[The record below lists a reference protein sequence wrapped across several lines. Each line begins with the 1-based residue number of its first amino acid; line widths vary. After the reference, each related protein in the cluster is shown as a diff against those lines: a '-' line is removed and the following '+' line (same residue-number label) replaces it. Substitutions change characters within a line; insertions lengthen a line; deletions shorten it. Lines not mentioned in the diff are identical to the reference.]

1 MFQNRVRTAALAGA
15 IAVATGVS
23 GLTVP
28 ANAEIK
34 QNVSDQ
40 FIDPNAS
47 TNHLG
52 TAVNPI
58 PEVKQG
64 EVTAE
69 DVLSKRVED
78 VQKWVGKN
86 YSPNQIKDYRDK
98 GKFENEAEEAL
109 AANAAVNRDAVS
121 VELAVASQNLR
132 DVLATIDQAER
143 EAKEAQNAWT
153 AWASAVTLTDSEAE
167 KINDFIDNNGLTVN
181 HVTGNQNSP
190 TQANFYTNT
199 KTQADK
205 LNAYREDL
213 AQRIQ
218 NASADNATADQRAT
232 AAKLAELDA
241 KIESYLDGNAEALR
255 KNAVEKSKNLQ
266 KYDIS
271 ALEAIKE
278 QAEAQ
283 VRVLRL
289 LQSYYAVAAR
299 YYEQYQNSTLTKDE
313 RQTLRQTYRQ
323 LLDGEK
329 VAPQQG
335 ADAPFEDDAMVVFTR
350 SAVEKLLKN
359 DYTVNADSK
368 WDLSVD
374 YVFNLDK
381 KYESDADA
389 AAAADAARKAEEEAR
404 KQNDKAIRDALDAIA
419 AALAAQ
425 KGTQPSGNSN
435 TNQGNGTSNQGNGT
449 SNQGNDSSSTGSSNN
464 DGKLSPA
471 AIIGIVL
478 GVIAALGGVVA
489 FAFPQIQQFLP

>member
-69 DVLSKRVED
+69 DVLSKRVGD
-78 VQKWVGKN
+78 VQKWVSKN
-86 YSPNQIKDYRDK
+86 YSPDQIKDYRNK
-98 GKFENEAEEAL
+98 GEFENEAEEAL

-153 AWASAVTLTDSEAE
+153 EWASAVTLTQSEAE
-167 KINDFIDNNGLTVN
+167 EINEFIVKNNLNVA
-181 HVTGNQNSP
+181 HVTGNQYSP
-190 TQANFYTNT
+190 TQADFYNNT
-199 KTQADK
+199 KTLADQ
-205 LNAYREDL
+205 LNDYREAL
-213 AQRIQ
+213 AQDIQ
-218 NASADNATADQRAT
+218 NASADSATPDERAN

-255 KNAVEKSKNLQ
+255 TNAVEKSKNLQ

-299 YYEQYQNSTLTKDE
+299 YYEQYQNSNLTKDE
-313 RQTLRQTYRQ
+313 RQTLRQTYRL

-335 ADAPFEDDAMVVFTR
+335 AMYPFEYGKLRDMVGFTR
-350 SAVEKLLKN
+350 SAVDGLLDN
-359 DYTVNADSK
+359 HYEVIADSK

-381 KYESDADA
+381 KYESDAEA

-419 AALAAQ
+419 AALAAE
-425 KGTQPSGNSN
+425 KGTQPSGNSD
-435 TNQGNGTSNQGNGT
+435 TNQGNGT
-449 SNQGNDSSSTGSSNN
+449 SNQGNDSSSNGSSNN
-464 DGKLSPA
+464 GGTKLPTA

-489 FAFPQIQQFLP
+489 FAYPQIQQFLP

>member
-69 DVLSKRVED
+69 KVLRERVGD
-78 VQKWVGKN
+78 VQEWVSEN
-86 YSPNQIKDYRDK
+86 YSPDQIKDYRNKAEFD
-98 GKFENEAEEAL
+98 NEAEEAL
-109 AANAAVNRDAVS
+109 AANAAANRDAVS

-153 AWASAVTLTDSEAE
+153 AWASAVTLTESEAK
-167 KINDFIDNNGLTVN
+167 KINKFIDDNNLGVA
-181 HVTGNQNSP
+181 HVTGNQYSP
-190 TQANFYTNT
+190 KQADFYNNT
-199 KTQADK
+199 KTLAAD
-205 LNAYREDL
+205 LNNYREGL

-218 NASADNATADQRAT
+218 NASADSATADEKAN

-255 KNAVEKSKNLQ
+255 TNAVEKSKNLQ

-271 ALEAIKE
+271 ALEDIKE

-299 YYEQYQNSTLTKDE
+299 YYEQYQNSTLTQDE
-313 RQTLRQTYRQ
+313 RQTLRQTYRL

-335 ADAPFEDDAMVVFTR
+335 AMYPFEYNGLQHMVGFTR
-350 SAVEKLLKN
+350 SAVDGLLDN
-359 DYTVNADSK
+359 HYEVIADSK

-381 KYESDADA
+381 KYESDAEA

-419 AALAAQ
+419 AALAAE
-425 KGTQPSGNSN
+425 KGTQPSGNSD
-435 TNQGNGTSNQGNGT
+435 TNQGNGT
-449 SNQGNDSSSTGSSNN
+449 SNQGNDSSSTDSSKK
-464 DGKLSPA
+464 DGKKLSTG

>member
-1 MFQNRVRTAALAGA
+1 MTESEAKKIN
-15 IAVATGVS
+15 
-23 GLTVP
+23 
-28 ANAEIK
+28 K
-34 QNVSDQ
+34 
-40 FIDPNAS
+40 FID
-47 TNHLG
+47 
-52 TAVNPI
+52 
-58 PEVKQG
+58 
-64 EVTAE
+64 
-69 DVLSKRVED
+69 
-78 VQKWVGKN
+78 
-86 YSPNQIKDYRDK
+86 
-98 GKFENEAEEAL
+98 
-109 AANAAVNRDAVS
+109 
-121 VELAVASQNLR
+121 
-132 DVLATIDQAER
+132 
-143 EAKEAQNAWT
+143 
-153 AWASAVTLTDSEAE
+153 
-167 KINDFIDNNGLTVN
+167 DNNLGVA

-190 TQANFYTNT
+190 TQANFYNNT
-199 KTQADK
+199 KTLADE
-205 LNAYREDL
+205 LNDYREDL

-218 NASADNATADQRAT
+218 NASADSATADEKAN

-266 KYDIS
+266 KYDIT
-271 ALEAIKE
+271 ALEEIKE

-313 RQTLRQTYRQ
+313 RQTLRQTYRL
-323 LLDGEK
+323 LLDGEQ

-335 ADAPFEDDAMVVFTR
+335 AMYPFEYGKLRDMVGFTR
-350 SAVEKLLKN
+350 SAVDGLLDN
-359 DYTVNADSK
+359 HYEVIADSK

-381 KYESDADA
+381 KYESDAEA

-425 KGTQPSGNSN
+425 KSTQPSGNSN

-449 SNQGNDSSSTGSSNN
+449 SNQGNDSSSNGSSNN
-464 DGKLSPA
+464 DGKKLPTA

>member
-69 DVLSKRVED
+69 DVLSKRVGD
-78 VQKWVGKN
+78 VQKWVSDN
-86 YSPNQIKDYRDK
+86 YSPNQIKDYRNK
-98 GKFENEAEEAL
+98 GEFDNEAEEAL

-153 AWASAVTLTDSEAE
+153 AWASAVTLTQSEAD
-167 KINDFIDNNGLTVN
+167 KINKFIDDNKLGVN
-181 HVTGNQNSP
+181 HVDGNQNSP
-190 TQANFYTNT
+190 TQADFYNKT
-199 KTQADK
+199 KTLATE
-205 LNAYREDL
+205 LNEYREDL

-218 NASADNATADQRAT
+218 NASADNATADERAN

-255 KNAVEKSKNLQ
+255 TNAVEKSKNLQ
-266 KYDIS
+266 KYDIN
-271 ALEAIKE
+271 ALEEIKE

-299 YYEQYQNSTLTKDE
+299 YYEQYQNSTLTQDE

-335 ADAPFEDDAMVVFTR
+335 AATPFGTFSMVKFTR
-350 SAVEKLLKN
+350 SAVEKLLNN
-359 DYTVNADSK
+359 DYTVYPDSK

-381 KYESDADA
+381 KYESDAEA

-419 AALAAQ
+419 AALAAE
-425 KGTQPSGNSN
+425 KGTQPSGNS
-435 TNQGNGTSNQGNGT
+435 GTNQGNGT

-464 DGKLSPA
+464 DGKKLPTA

-478 GVIAALGGVVA
+478 GVIAALGGIVA